1 MGDDEAALL
10 RLSREKRC
18 EVAGP
23 LLARRRCSLPKA
35 HAWSTTVL
43 VGELHAGGVKTRFD
57 RLTSRTFSR
66 ARKSWVACA
75 SRLAR
80 PKMRLAL

>member
-66 ARKSWVACA
+66 ARKSCGGLREQIGQA
-75 SRLAR
+75 
-80 PKMRLAL
+80 KK

>member
-43 VGELHAGGVKTRFD
+43 VDELDTGSFEGTADGEIVSYRHR
-57 RLTSRTFSR
+57 SR
-66 ARKSWVACA
+66 AIC
-75 SRLAR
+75 
-80 PKMRLAL
+80 

>member
-1 MGDDEAALL
+1 VGLVEQRNWL
-10 RLSREKRC
+10 RFRKK
-18 EVAGP
+18 VAGP
-23 LLARRRCSLPKA
+23 LSTLRLCPLPKA

-43 VGELHAGGVKTRFD
+43 VDELHAGGVKTRFD

-75 SRLAR
+75 SKLAR